1 MSVNLEELATEIAA
15 MAEKVK
21 TLKADGA
28 DGDVV
33 KAAVDA
39 LLAVKQTY
47 ANNNGGLGVDG
58 QPYEPPLTKAQ
69 KKAKAKAEKE
79 AATQSASGAAQAAV
93 SERYNVP
100 FLISFYFVSAPTSN
114 CLPISRLMPRTPRMH
129 RKS

>member
-1 MSVNLEELATEIAA
+1 MSVNLEALAEEIAA

-28 DGDVV
+28 DGDTV

-39 LLAVKQTY
+39 LLAIKQTY
-47 ANNNGGLGVDG
+47 ADNNGGLGVDG

-79 AATQSASGAAQAAV
+79 AAAKAASTTAGAASTAAGAAAQAAV
-93 SERYNVP
+93 RTEQMYNCSPLV
-100 FLISFYFVSAPTSN
+100 FQV
-114 CLPISRLMPRTPRMH
+114 H
-129 RKS
+129 